1 MPQTVQHY
9 QQQAARI
16 ETLVQEIA
24 AFSDSHAR
32 ATAEELVQILL
43 DMYGEGLAR
52 LLEITAE
59 SQTAGLALIDTFA
72 NDELLNPLFL
82 LHGLHP
88 LDLETR
94 ILQALD
100 EVRPS
105 LQSHGGNVEF
115 IKIEDGIAHLRL
127 QANGNG
133 CSTITLKSVIEEAI
147 SKTAPDL
154 NGLQIEGVNS
164 PRSAIPMTFV
174 PPRRHKKKTDQIPD
188 EKWQIAEELPSLSS
202 VDTR

>member
-1 MPQTVQHY
+1 MPQQVQQY

-59 SQTAGLALIDTFA
+59 SQTAGLALIETFA
-72 NDELLNPLFL
+72 EDELLSPLFL

-88 LDLETR
+88 LDIETR
-94 ILQALD
+94 IMQALD
-100 EVRPS
+100 AVRPS
-105 LQSHGGNVEF
+105 LQSHGGTVEF
-115 IKIEDGIAHLRL
+115 VSIEDGTAHLRL
-127 QANGNG
+127 QASGNG
-133 CSTITLKSVIEEAI
+133 CSTITLKSAIEEAI
-147 SKTAPDL
+147 SQTAPDL
-154 NGLQIEGVNS
+154 NGLHIESVNPS
-164 PRSAIPMTFV
+164 RSAIPMTFV
-174 PPRRHKKKTDQIPD
+174 PPRRHKKKADPTPD
-188 EKWQIAEELPSLSS
+188 GKWQTAEGLPSLS
-202 VDTR
+202 VDMK